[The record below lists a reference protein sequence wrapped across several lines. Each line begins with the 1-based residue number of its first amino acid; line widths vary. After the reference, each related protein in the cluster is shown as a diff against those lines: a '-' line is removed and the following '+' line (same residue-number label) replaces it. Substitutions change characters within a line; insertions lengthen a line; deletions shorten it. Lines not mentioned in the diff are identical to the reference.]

1 MLLLLLLL
9 NTQNPNIINHSC
21 PYVPPD
27 KQQRPQQQKH
37 HNNITIPISTEVT
50 RPEEHCLYDV
60 VYVSVCEYALLF
72 GRMFS
77 CKSPFFVNGGAFT
90 GFLKKRE
97 REREREHLTESN
109 NYIRLK
115 PEREFTLPRDPRF
128 LLIPLIPFR
137 LMMTFETNTRV

>member
-1 MLLLLLLL
+1 MRYSSEECFPANLRFLRMAAL
-9 NTQNPNIINHSC
+9 S
-21 PYVPPD
+21 PD
-27 KQQRPQQQKH
+27 
-37 HNNITIPISTEVT
+37 
-50 RPEEHCLYDV
+50 
-60 VYVSVCEYALLF
+60 
-72 GRMFS
+72 FS
-77 CKSPFFVNGGAFT
+77 RRE
-90 GFLKKRE
+90 RE

>member
-1 MLLLLLLL
+1 MLLLLLLM

-27 KQQRPQQQKH
+27 KQQRAQQQKH

-50 RPEEHCLYDV
+50 RPEEHSLYDV
-60 VYVSVCEYALLF
+60 VCVSVCEYALLF

-77 CKSPFFVNGGAFT
+77 CKFFEWRRFH
-90 GFLKKRE
+90 RISQEE
-97 REREREHLTESN
+97 RERKREHLTESN

-128 LLIPLIPFR
+128 LLIPLIPFHF
-137 LMMTFETNTRV
+137 MMTFETNTRV

>member
-27 KQQRPQQQKH
+27 KQQRAQQQKH

-97 REREREHLTESN
+97 RERERERAFNREQQLYKTEARERVYFAARPAFLTNSPN
-109 NYIRLK
+109 S
-115 PEREFTLPRDPRF
+115 F
-128 LLIPLIPFR
+128 PF
-137 LMMTFETNTRV
+137 NDDI